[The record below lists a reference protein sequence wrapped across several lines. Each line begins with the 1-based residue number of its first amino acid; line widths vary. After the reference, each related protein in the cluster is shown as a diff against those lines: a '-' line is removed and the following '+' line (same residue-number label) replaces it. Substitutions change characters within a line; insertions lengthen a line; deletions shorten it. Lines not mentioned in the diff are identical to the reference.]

1 MKMSR
6 AYNVARTILVLLCV
20 TLVVFIAMFG
30 LNLKI
35 GWLGID
41 IDQKGFVED
50 DAISLGL
57 DLAGGTSVV
66 FELIPK
72 DGEVVTEEG
81 LQDTINILTKRVN
94 NTEASIYKI
103 SDTEIQLDIPG
114 YSDPDQVVDYYGKSG
129 ALNFRD
135 SDGNIVMDYTA
146 VKEAF
151 FAFTSEDNV
160 TRTPVVQLQ
169 LTSSGQKTFAAI
181 TEAASKKAEGQNYIA
196 IYVGDE
202 LISSPSC
209 KEKITGDSAIISSP
223 SFEEDQS
230 EAERLA
236 SYINAGV
243 MQYELKCDEIHGS
256 KSVVSAT
263 LGEEALDTSITAA
276 LIGLIIVMLF
286 MIIIYRIPGVVASLS
301 LCAYTGVVIL
311 CLIMF
316 NVTLTLPGIAGII
329 LSIGMAVD
337 ANVVIFERIKEE
349 IRAGKSVKSA
359 SESGFKKALSAVID
373 SNVTTAIAALVL
385 VFIGK
390 GMVKGFGIT
399 LFIGVVVSV
408 LTAFFL
414 SKAFIR
420 LFIGM
425 GFVKPSLY
433 CPKAKGG
440 NQ

>member
-20 TLVVFIAMFG
+20 TLLVFTALFG
-30 LNLKI
+30 LNMRI

-50 DAISLGL
+50 GAVALGL

-66 FELIPK
+66 FEVVPK
-72 DGEVVTEEG
+72 DGQTVTADG
-81 LQDTINILTKRVN
+81 LEDTRSILEKRVN
-94 NTEASIYKI
+94 NPEASVYII

-114 YSDPDQVVDYYGKSG
+114 YDDPRLVVDRFGKSG
-129 ALNFRD
+129 ALNFRN
-135 SDGNIVMDYTA
+135 SDGEVVMDYTA

-151 FAFTSEDNV
+151 FAFTSEDGV
-160 TRTPVVQLQ
+160 TNKPVVQLT
-169 LTSSGQKTFAAI
+169 LTSAGEKLFASI
-181 TEAASKKAEGQNYIA
+181 TETISKKTGGNNYLA

-202 LISSPSC
+202 MISQPTVE
-209 KEKITGDSAIISSP
+209 EKITGDSVIISSP
-223 SFEEDQS
+223 SFEKDQS

-243 MQYELKCDEIHGS
+243 MQYELKCDDTYGS
-256 KSVVSAT
+256 MSYVSAT
-263 LGEEALDTSITAA
+263 LGEEALDTSVTAA
-276 LIGLIIVMLF
+276 LIGLILVMIF
-286 MIIIYRIPGVVASLS
+286 MIIMYRIPGVVASIS
-301 LCAYTGVVIL
+301 LCAYTAIVVL
-311 CLIMF
+311 CIITF
-316 NVTLTLPGIAGII
+316 GVTLTLPGIAGII

-359 SESGFKKALSAVID
+359 SESGFKKALSAIID

-385 VFIGK
+385 VFIGN
-390 GMVKGFGIT
+390 GMVKSFGIT

-414 SKAFIR
+414 SKGLLR
-420 LFIGM
+420 LFTGM
-425 GFVKPSLY
+425 GFVKPGQY
-433 CPKAKGG
+433 CPKVKGG
-440 NQ
+440 NN

>member
-6 AYNVARTILVLLCV
+6 AYNVARTILVLLCI
-20 TLVVFIAMFG
+20 TLVVFISMFG
-30 LNLKI
+30 LNVRI

-50 DAISLGL
+50 NAVSLGL

-66 FELIPK
+66 FEVVPK
-72 DGEVVTEEG
+72 NGETVTEEG
-81 LQDTINILTKRVN
+81 LEDTISILTKRVN

-114 YSDPDQVVDYYGKSG
+114 FDDPDLVIDYYGKSG
-129 ALNFRD
+129 ALNFRTH
-135 SDGNIVMDYTA
+135 DGEVVMDYTS

-151 FAFTSEDNV
+151 FAVNQETGE
-160 TRTPVVQLQ
+160 PVVQLE
-169 LTSSGQKTFAAI
+169 LTNAGGKLFADITGELATKSGD
-181 TEAASKKAEGQNYIA
+181 EKALS

-202 LISSPSC
+202 LISSPSVN
-209 KEKITGDSAIISSP
+209 EKITGGTAIITSD
-223 SFEEDQS
+223 SFKQDQE

-263 LGEEALDTSITAA
+263 LGEEALSTSITAA
-276 LIGLIIVMLF
+276 LIGLILVMVF
-286 MIIIYRIPGVVASLS
+286 MIILYRIPGVVASLS
-301 LCAYTGVVIL
+301 LCAYTGVVVL
-311 CLIMF
+311 CIITF

-349 IRAGKSVKSA
+349 IRNGKSVKA
-359 SESGFKKALSAVID
+359 AGEAGFKKALSAIID

-385 VFIGK
+385 IFLGN

-399 LFIGVVVSV
+399 LLIGVVVSV
-408 LTAFFL
+408 ITAFFL
-414 SKAFIR
+414 SKGLLK
-420 LFIGM
+420 LFMGM

-433 CPKAKGG
+433 CPKAEGG
-440 NQ
+440 NK